1 MSAFSFP
8 KWDLAKFSNSQGI
21 CKYNLSG
28 TLSRMWSLSDFIEK
42 KNSPL
47 ASLKLGYCPQ
57 EGLPSLR
64 EKIAYTEYDP
74 PIGMD
79 NIVTTSGSVEGLFC
93 IYHAL
98 LSPGDHVICVSPSY
112 EGLWKIPQNMG
123 AKIHFFPLDYIN
135 NSWDLNID
143 GLLELI
149 NCRTKMLVINF
160 PNNPTGLI
168 LNRKKLDLIIKK
180 LSKHGVYLISDE
192 VFRGLSHDSVI
203 SEAVANLYPLGISLS
218 SASKFLSLP
227 GLRIAWIATQKKTLL
242 KRILEI
248 KRYLSVC
255 NDLLSETILIQAL
268 EKKELIIKANL
279 ELINRNWQS
288 FAKSLLFYKD
298 YLSAAKPEGGSMC
311 ALEVR
316 GPIDTNH
323 LHSFL
328 LKKHSAFIIP
338 LSLMGFSNR
347 FLRIGLG
354 GEDFD
359 IKANI
364 LCEAVNQFSKKHN

>member
-1 MSAFSFP
+1 M
-8 KWDLAKFSNSQGI
+8 
-21 CKYNLSG
+21 CKYDLSG
-28 TLSRMWSLSDFIEK
+28 TLSHLWSIQDFIGEK
-42 KNSPL
+42 KSL
-47 ASLKLGYCPQ
+47 FASLKLNYCPQ

-64 EKIAYTEYDP
+64 EKIAYTEYEP

-79 NIVTTSGSVEGLFC
+79 NIVTTSGAVEGLFC

-98 LSPGDHVICVSPSY
+98 LSPGDQVVCVSPCY
-112 EGLWKIPQNMG
+112 EGLWRIPQNMG

-135 NSWDLNID
+135 NSWDLNVD

-149 NCRTKMLVINF
+149 NYHTKMLVINF
-160 PNNPTGLI
+160 PNNPTGFI

-180 LSKHGVYLISDE
+180 LSKYSVYLISDE
-192 VFRGLSHDSVI
+192 VFRGLSHRSVL
-203 SEAVANLYPLGISLS
+203 SKAVANLYPLGISLS
-218 SASKFLSLP
+218 SASKFLSIP
-227 GLRIAWIATQKKTLL
+227 GLRIAWIAARKKTIL

-255 NDLLSETILIQAL
+255 NDLLSENILIQAL
-268 EKKELIIKANL
+268 EKKEFIIKKNL
-279 ELINRNWQS
+279 EIINRNWRS
-288 FAKSLLFYKD
+288 FAKSILPYKD

-311 ALEVR
+311 ALAVQDV
-316 GPIDTNH
+316 IDTND

-328 LKKHSAFIIP
+328 LKKYSAFIIP

-354 GEDFD
+354 GEELD
-359 IKANI
+359 IKTNI
-364 LCEAVNQFSKKHN
+364 LCEAVDQLSKKHNQ